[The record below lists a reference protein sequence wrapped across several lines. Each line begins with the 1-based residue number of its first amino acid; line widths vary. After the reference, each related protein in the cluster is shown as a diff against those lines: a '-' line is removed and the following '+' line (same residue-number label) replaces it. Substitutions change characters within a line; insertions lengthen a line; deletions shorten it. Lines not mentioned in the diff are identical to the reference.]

1 MKLKSSLF
9 FIFVLTLIS
18 LGVFLMI
25 LFNIDPNNA
34 DIFTISTFFISV
46 FMFISGF
53 LTFIL
58 FYLKNWFNNNEV
70 IYTHLPIAIR
80 QSVLI
85 SSAIIGILVFKSLDI
100 FTVWDIT
107 IFLVIIILI
116 ELFFRSKKVA
126 L

>member
-1 MKLKSSLF
+1 
-9 FIFVLTLIS
+9 
-18 LGVFLMI
+18 MI

-126 L
+126 LWKVIYTQ

>member
-25 LFNIDPNNA
+25 LFNIDPNDA